1 LINIVRNLASLIK
14 QDNAGKLV
22 RNLKIKLTMKTLQ
35 ISEQKARE
43 LYKSGSSELKSIL
56 EESFGK
62 DFFSQKITDRVKT
75 YEDACHELSTSPLDE
90 NKLMELGLT
99 KHDIA
104 YQKLTTIVKALNEG
118 WVPDVCDGRV
128 YRWCPWF
135 NTNGSPSSFAFYASS
150 YANAIAHAG
159 SGSRLCLK
167 NEKLSE
173 YCGKQFIDLWKQFIL

>member
-1 LINIVRNLASLIK
+1 
-14 QDNAGKLV
+14 
-22 RNLKIKLTMKTLQ
+22 MKTLQ

-75 YEDACHELSTSPLDE
+75 YEDACRELSMNPLDK
-90 NKLMELGLT
+90 NKLIGFGFT

-104 YQKLTTIVKALNEG
+104 YQKLVTIIKALNEG
-118 WVPDVCDGRV
+118 WVPDVCDSSV
-128 YRWCPWF
+128 YRWYPWF
-135 NTNGSPSSFAFYASS
+135 KTNGSPSSFAFGDSRS
-150 YANAIAHAG
+150 DDTIANAG

-167 NEKLSE
+167 SKELSE

>member
-1 LINIVRNLASLIK
+1 
-14 QDNAGKLV
+14 
-22 RNLKIKLTMKTLQ
+22 MKTLQ

-43 LYKSGSSELKSIL
+43 LYKSGSGELKSIL

-75 YEDACHELSTSPLDE
+75 YEDACRELSMNPLDK
-90 NKLMELGLT
+90 NKLIGFGFT

-104 YQKLTTIVKALNEG
+104 YKKLVTIIKALNEG
-118 WVPDVCDGRV
+118 WVPDVCDNSV
-128 YRWCPWF
+128 YRWYPWF
-135 NTNGSPSSFAFYASS
+135 KTNGSPSSFAFNVSFYAF
-150 YANAIAHAG
+150 ANAFAG

-167 NEKLSE
+167 SKELSE

>member
-1 LINIVRNLASLIK
+1 
-14 QDNAGKLV
+14 
-22 RNLKIKLTMKTLQ
+22 MKTLQ

-75 YEDACHELSTSPLDE
+75 YEDACRELSMNPLDK
-90 NKLMELGLT
+90 NKLIGFGFT

-104 YQKLTTIVKALNEG
+104 YQKLVTIIKALNEG
-118 WVPDVCDGRV
+118 WVPDVCDSSV
-128 YRWCPWF
+128 YRWYPWF
-135 NTNGSPSSFAFYASS
+135 KTNGSPSSFAFCGS
-150 YANAIAHAG
+150 YCGFTSARAG

-167 NEKLSE
+167 SKELSE

>member
-1 LINIVRNLASLIK
+1 
-14 QDNAGKLV
+14 
-22 RNLKIKLTMKTLQ
+22 MKTLQ

-75 YEDACHELSTSPLDE
+75 YEDACRELSMNPLDK
-90 NKLMELGLT
+90 NKLIGFGFT

-104 YQKLTTIVKALNEG
+104 YQKLVTIIKALNEG
-118 WVPDVCDGRV
+118 WVPDVCDSSV
-128 YRWCPWF
+128 YRWYPWF
-135 NTNGSPSSFAFYASS
+135 NTNGSPSSFAFCASS
-150 YANAIAHAG
+150 CDDAGADAG

-167 NEKLSE
+167 SKELSE

>member
-1 LINIVRNLASLIK
+1 MSVIK

-43 LYKSGSSELKSIL
+43 FYKSGSSELKSIL

-75 YEDACHELSTSPLDE
+75 YEDACRELSTSPLDE

-104 YQKLTTIVKALNEG
+104 YQKLVTIIKALNEG
-118 WVPDVCDGRV
+118 WVPDVCDSSV
-128 YRWCPWF
+128 YRWYPWF
-135 NTNGSPSSFAFYASS
+135 KTNGSPSSFAFDGSNCGNAS
-150 YANAIAHAG
+150 ADAG

-167 NEKLSE
+167 SKELSE
-173 YCGKQFIDLWKQFIL
+173 YCGKQFIDLWKQFII

>member
-1 LINIVRNLASLIK
+1 
-14 QDNAGKLV
+14 
-22 RNLKIKLTMKTLQ
+22 MKTLQ

-75 YEDACHELSTSPLDE
+75 YEDACRELSMNPLDK
-90 NKLMELGLT
+90 NKLIGFGFT

-104 YQKLTTIVKALNEG
+104 YQKLVTIIKALNEG
-118 WVPDVCDGRV
+118 WVPDVCDSSV
-128 YRWCPWF
+128 YRWYPWF
-135 NTNGSPSSFAFYASS
+135 KTNGSPSSFAFCDSDYDFT
-150 YANAIAHAG
+150 IAGAG

-167 NEKLSE
+167 SKELSE

>member
-1 LINIVRNLASLIK
+1 
-14 QDNAGKLV
+14 
-22 RNLKIKLTMKTLQ
+22 MKTLQ

-75 YEDACHELSTSPLDE
+75 YEDACRELSMNPLDK
-90 NKLMELGLT
+90 NKLIGFGFT

-104 YQKLTTIVKALNEG
+104 YQKLVTIVKALNEG
-118 WVPDVCDGRV
+118 WVPDVCDYRV
-128 YRWCPWF
+128 YRWYPWF
-135 NTNGSPSSFAFYASS
+135 KTNGSPSSFAFCDSGCADAYA
-150 YANAIAHAG
+150 AAG

-167 NEKLSE
+167 SKELSE
-173 YCGKQFIDLWKQFIL
+173 YCGKQFIDLWKQFII

>member
-1 LINIVRNLASLIK
+1 
-14 QDNAGKLV
+14 
-22 RNLKIKLTMKTLQ
+22 MKTLQ

-43 LYKSGSSELKSIL
+43 LYKSGSCELKYIL

-104 YQKLTTIVKALNEG
+104 YQKLATIVKALNEG
-118 WVPDVCDGRV
+118 WVPDVCDDRV
-128 YRWCPWF
+128 YRWYPWF
-135 NTNGSPSSFAFYASS
+135 VTNGSPSSFAFYAS
-150 YANAIAHAG
+150 ACVDAFAFAG
-159 SGSRLCLK
+159 SGSRLKFRTRELA
-167 NEKLSE
+167 E
-173 YCGKQFIDLWKQFIL
+173 YAAKQFIDIWKDIQIA